1 MLTSDDPVLAEYVY
15 DRNSLY
21 FTNGG
26 QFQFNPTLSIT
37 SVTQKLNRMCNGEEE
52 GTITDVTM
60 MLNRLL
66 YAK

>member
-1 MLTSDDPVLAEYVY
+1 MLTSADPVLAEDYY

-26 QFQFNPTLSIT
+26 QFQFSPTLSIT

-52 GTITDVTM
+52 GTITDVTT